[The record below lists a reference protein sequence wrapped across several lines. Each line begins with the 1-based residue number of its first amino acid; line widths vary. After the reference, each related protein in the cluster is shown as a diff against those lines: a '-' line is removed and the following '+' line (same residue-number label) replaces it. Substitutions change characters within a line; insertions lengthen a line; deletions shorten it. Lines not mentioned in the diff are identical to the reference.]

1 MKKSDVKA
9 VIGGKL
15 QRLQQKQALL
25 EEAWKK
31 TGNPDLMHFF
41 IDIIPN
47 LLRAERC
54 SIFILDPKSSSVWL
68 HCGTD
73 LEERQVKVPRS
84 NSIVGSVISSG
95 EYVVRYNIDNS
106 AGAHER
112 VDLQTG
118 FTTKNILCV
127 PIHNVAGN
135 KVVGALQVL
144 NKRGDKEFTE
154 EDIELLNRF
163 AFHLQMNI
171 ESVFLR
177 QEISRLSE
185 EMGKKIKKLQ
195 NLMIRHGIEPPTG
208 GDQNEFYYKDH

>member
-1 MKKSDVKA
+1 MKRRDVKA
-9 VIGGKL
+9 VIEGKL
-15 QRLQQKQALL
+15 QRLQKKQALL
-25 EEAWKK
+25 DEAWKK

-41 IDIIPN
+41 IDIIPD
-47 LLRAERC
+47 LMRAERC

-73 LEERQVKVPRS
+73 LEEREVKVPS
-84 NSIVGSVISSG
+84 GSSIVGSVISSRD
-95 EYVVRYNIDNS
+95 YVVRYNIDNA
-106 AGAHER
+106 AGAHEK

-118 FTTKNILCV
+118 FTTKNVLCV
-127 PIHNVAGN
+127 PIHNVARD

-144 NKRGDKEFTE
+144 NKRGDKEYSD

-171 ESVFLR
+171 ESVYLR

-195 NLMIRHGIEPPTG
+195 TMMIRHGIDEAPDDMT
-208 GDQNEFYYKDH
+208 H

>member
-1 MKKSDVKA
+1 MKRRNVKA
-9 VIGGKL
+9 VIEGKL
-15 QRLQQKQALL
+15 QRLQKKQALL
-25 EEAWKK
+25 DEAWKK
-31 TGNPDLMHFF
+31 TGNRDLMHFF
-41 IDIIPN
+41 IDIIPD
-47 LLRAERC
+47 LMRVERC

-73 LEERQVKVPRS
+73 LEERQVKVPS
-84 NSIVGSVISSG
+84 SSSIVGNVISSG
-95 EYVVRYNIDNS
+95 DYVVRYNIDNV
-106 AGAHER
+106 AGAHEK

-118 FTTKNILCV
+118 FTTKNVLCV
-127 PIHNVAGN
+127 PIHNVAGD

-144 NKRGDKEFTE
+144 NKRGDKEFSD

-171 ESVFLR
+171 ESLYLR

-195 NLMIRHGIEPPTG
+195 TMMIRHGIDDSPQDIT
-208 GDQNEFYYKDH
+208 H